1 MQVRSSDLVPDAAI
15 APGLRT
21 KGIFMSNK
29 TVVLAIFND
38 EASADMAAAS
48 LKDSG
53 VAKKDAIG
61 VLVLDERGK
70 IKTDKVGKRSM
81 GKGAGIGVALALV
94 TPVGL
99 GAALVGGGLGAL
111 HHKNLG
117 LNEADRDR
125 IGSELEGGKAA
136 VGVLA
141 PVSEASVVASKL
153 TDLGGTTEAH
163 DVPDEAL
170 EEAHTAATTG

>member
-1 MQVRSSDLVPDAAI
+1 
-15 APGLRT
+15 
-21 KGIFMSNK
+21 MSNK
-29 TVVLAIFND
+29 TVVLGIFND
-38 EASADMAAAS
+38 EPSADMAAAS

-53 VAKKDAIG
+53 VAKGDAIG
-61 VLVLDERGK
+61 VLVLDENGK
-70 IKTDKVGKRSM
+70 IKTGKVGKRSM

-99 GAALVGGGLGAL
+99 GVGLIGGGLLGAL

-117 LNEADRDR
+117 LSESDRDR

-141 PVSEASVVASKL
+141 PVSEASAVASTL

-163 DVPDEAL
+163 DVSDEAL
-170 EEAHTAATTG
+170 EEAQTAATTQ